1 MRARAANTCYITGTL
16 DLFPLS
22 QKIAAFF
29 REHKSAFP
37 LPDPD
42 EALYW
47 AIYYGVRVINA
58 EMRLRGRTYPDLFP
72 GAETVTVAEE
82 LENLKFMLLA
92 ATLKGQSRTSPMHVT
107 VFPVTFDDF
116 DIRSVLDA
124 INAASFADL
133 SPTEC
138 AVGAIRCL
146 PWFGLDDCN
155 HAIARFAGQSA
166 AARAEGGR

>member
-29 REHKSAFP
+29 RERKNTFP

-47 AIYYGVRVINA
+47 AIYYGVRVMNA
-58 EMRLRGRTYPDLFP
+58 EMRLHGGTIPDLFP
-72 GAETVTVAEE
+72 GAETVAEE

-116 DIRSVLDA
+116 DILSVLDA

-155 HAIARFAGQSA
+155 HAIAKFAGQSA
-166 AARAEGGR
+166 AALAEGKK